1 MKTRVLKMRV
11 RRFLNFTK
19 RYCYEDYI
27 KRKERF
33 DALIKVLEQTWK
45 AIIKAECGTDDE
57 MLDLV
62 MNGNDVKPFI
72 RVHYRSGRVL
82 FELNEHILRPIRA
95 WDMQT
100 VLVIAELADKFITK
114 HGLPDAYSKAMND
127 ALNVVGMYDSF
138 EECLTVDE
146 SVNALKRVL
155 DVSV

>member
-1 MKTRVLKMRV
+1 MKTTL
-11 RRFLNFTK
+11 
-19 RYCYEDYI
+19 
-27 KRKERF
+27 KERF

-62 MNGNDVKPFI
+62 MDGEDVKPFI

-95 WDMQT
+95 MDLGR
-100 VLVIAELADKFITK
+100 VLTAAEIAEKFISK
-114 HGLPDAYSKAMND
+114 HGLPDAYSTAVTKA
-127 ALNVVGMYDSF
+127 AGVVGMYDSF

-146 SVNALKRVL
+146 SVNALKRML